1 MVGAERPSPTHG
13 AVAWTRGLV
22 DAWTRGQVDASTA
35 PFFSSF
41 FLLLNT
47 GIPRKG
53 RGGFNP
59 CPNVFGALFYG
70 ALYLG
75 KMTKRGG
82 GVEGLAKRFGSIL
95 KVLYG

>member
-1 MVGAERPSPTHG
+1 MYLNVISVRKA
-13 AVAWTRGLV
+13 L
-22 DAWTRGQVDASTA
+22 
-35 PFFSSF
+35 
-41 FLLLNT
+41 FLKQYKY
-47 GIPRKG
+47 GHCPE
-53 RGGFNP
+53 GGGEFNP